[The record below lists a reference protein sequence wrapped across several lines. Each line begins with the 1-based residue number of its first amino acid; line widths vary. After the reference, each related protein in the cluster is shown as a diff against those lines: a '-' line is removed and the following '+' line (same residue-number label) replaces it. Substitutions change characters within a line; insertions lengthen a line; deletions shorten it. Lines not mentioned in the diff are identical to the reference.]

1 MNPYS
6 FENPTFGSLLVYG
19 ALLIFKTMLLVPLT
33 IYQRLT
39 KGTVPA
45 LEDAKNFAR
54 NNPEKQKK
62 LLRPN
67 EDVERVI
74 YFYAFFLKYFV
85 IYCGSDA
92 GCVGCGVP
100 VLPT

>member
-1 MNPYS
+1 
-6 FENPTFGSLLVYG
+6 
-19 ALLIFKTMLLVPLT
+19 MLLVPLT

-39 KGTVPA
+39 KGTVPS

-85 IYCGSDA
+85 IHCGSDA

-100 VLPT
+100 VLPA